1 MLTWFHQAIFLFTIS
16 ISTISALKEM
26 HLLVTKGQ
34 TGRKSLKCLTKIIQT
49 SKVSCFQDVV
59 VFFFSIKCSVNI

>member
-1 MLTWFHQAIFLFTIS
+1 
-16 ISTISALKEM
+16 M

-59 VFFFSIKCSVNI
+59 GGFFFNKIFKIFKKINPDPVEKKVHPDKYNNKNI